1 MLIVEAEE
9 GHAACANDD
18 GAIVVILRNTHPLTG
33 DIGDCLGFRL
43 SPHQALLLSERLRH
57 EAIKLAAPVPVPK
70 CTASVIRWRGTL
82 MAPEA

>member
-33 DIGDCLGFRL
+33 DICDCLGFCL

-57 EAIKLAAPVPVPK
+57 EAIKMAAPAQVPK
-70 CTASVIRWRGTL
+70 STARVMRWRRASL
-82 MAPEA
+82 APET